1 MEKQY
6 LVSARK
12 YRPAKFGDVVGQEA
26 LTTTLKNAIASGKL
40 AHAYLFCGPRGVGK
54 TTCARIFAKNIN
66 CLNPHDG
73 EACGECESCR
83 AFAEG
88 RSFNIYEL
96 DAASNNSVE
105 DIRSLTE
112 QVLTPPQIG
121 RYKVYIIDEV
131 HMLSTA
137 AFNAFLKTLEEPPS
151 YVIFILA
158 TTEKHKLLPTILSRC
173 QIYDFNRMEVGET
186 VAHLKRV
193 AASEGIEVEDEALNL
208 IARKADGGMRDAL
221 SIFDQ
226 VASYGNG
233 RVTYEA
239 ALADLNVLD
248 YEYYFKAV
256 DLFKQ
261 HDVPHL
267 LVLLDEVVKKGF
279 DPGQFISG
287 LGDHLR
293 NLLMSRDAVTLPLLD
308 VPDDVRHRY
317 HEQASKLSQ
326 GFIYSA
332 MRLTNQCGLHYKQSR
347 NKRFQVELALI
358 MIAQLGDEGE
368 DPYAGRGPAVIK
380 PLFTDQ
386 SRQVAQQ
393 DKQPA
398 QPAVQQQAPVKPA
411 EVKAPVRHEQ
421 PQPKPQQ
428 GRIGFSIKRYAE
440 RYAAA
445 ESQQS
450 APIASE
456 QPLAAGGA
464 TPAAHDQ
471 PVDDT
476 KLGYEWRVFAN
487 SMPIEDKA
495 ISARMFN
502 MTPRMISPAMFEVK
516 VDTPKVREMML
527 EKRGEIVT
535 ALRKALSNSALD
547 MQVSVVEVQ
556 SVKVAISP
564 REKYEELKAKNSDL
578 EELVKT
584 FGLRFD

>member
-12 YRPAKFGDVVGQEA
+12 YRPAKFDDVVGQEA

-66 CLNPHDG
+66 CLNPHNG

-131 HMLSTA
+131 HMLTTS

-239 ALADLNVLD
+239 ALADLNVLA

-256 DLFKQ
+256 DLSRQ

-267 LVLLDEVVKKGF
+267 MVLLDEVIKKGF

-293 NLLMSRDAVTLPLLD
+293 DLLMSRDQVTLPLLD
-308 VPDDVRHRY
+308 VPDDVKQRY
-317 HEQASKLSQ
+317 HEQAVKLSQ

-332 MRLTNQCGLHYKQSR
+332 MRLANQCGLHYKQSR
-347 NKRFQVELALI
+347 NKRFQAELTLI

-368 DPYAGRGPAVIK
+368 DPYAGRGPAEIK
-380 PLFTDQ
+380 PLFTTPG
-386 SRQVAQQ
+386 RQAAQQ
-393 DKQPA
+393 DNQPA
-398 QPAVQQQAPVKPA
+398 QPTVQPQQPA
-411 EVKAPVRHEQ
+411 TPTEVKATVRQEHQ
-421 PQPKPQQ
+421 KPKPQQ
-428 GRIGFSIKRYAE
+428 GRIGFSIKK
-440 RYAAA
+440 YAAA
-445 ESQQS
+445 ETQ
-450 APIASE
+450 ASTQVAAE

-464 TPAAHDQ
+464 SSEPHGQ

-476 KLGYEWRVFAN
+476 RLGYEWRLFAN

-495 ISARMFN
+495 ISARMLN
-502 MTPRMISPAMFEVK
+502 MTPRMISPTVFEVN

-535 ALRKALSNSALD
+535 ALRTALSNHAID
-547 MQVSVVEVQ
+547 MQVTVVEAQ
-556 SVKVAISP
+556 NVKVAISP
-564 REKYEELKAKNSDL
+564 REKFEELKAKNSDL
-578 EELVKT
+578 EEFVKT

>member
-12 YRPAKFGDVVGQEA
+12 YRPAKFDDVVGQEA

-66 CLNPHDG
+66 CLNPHNG

-131 HMLSTA
+131 HMLSPA

-239 ALADLNVLD
+239 ALADLNVLA

-256 DLFKQ
+256 YLSRQ

-267 LVLLDEVVKKGF
+267 MVLLDEVIKKGF

-293 NLLMSRDAVTLPLLD
+293 DLLMSRDQVTLPLLD
-308 VPDDVRHRY
+308 VPDDVKQRY
-317 HEQASKLSQ
+317 HEQAVKLSQ

-332 MRLTNQCGLHYKQSR
+332 MRLANQCGLHYKQSR
-347 NKRFQVELALI
+347 NKRFQAELTLI

-368 DPYAGRGPAVIK
+368 DPYAGRGPAEIK
-380 PLFTDQ
+380 PLFTTPG
-386 SRQVAQQ
+386 RQAAQQ
-393 DKQPA
+393 DNQPA
-398 QPAVQQQAPVKPA
+398 QPTVQPQQPA
-411 EVKAPVRHEQ
+411 TPTEVKATVRQEHQ
-421 PQPKPQQ
+421 KPKPQQ
-428 GRIGFSIKRYAE
+428 GRIGFSIKK
-440 RYAAA
+440 YAAA
-445 ESQQS
+445 ETQ
-450 APIASE
+450 ASTQVAAE

-464 TPAAHDQ
+464 SSEPHGQ

-476 KLGYEWRVFAN
+476 RLGYEWRLFAN

-495 ISARMFN
+495 ISARMLN
-502 MTPRMISPAMFEVK
+502 MTPRMISPTVFEVN

-535 ALRKALSNSALD
+535 ALRAALSNQAID
-547 MQVSVVEVQ
+547 MQVTVVEAQ
-556 SVKVAISP
+556 NVKVAISP
-564 REKYEELKAKNSDL
+564 REKFEELKAKNSDL
-578 EELVKT
+578 EEFVKT

>member
-66 CLNPHDG
+66 CLNPRDG

-380 PLFTDQ
+380 PLFTAQ
-386 SRQVAQQ
+386 SRQEAQQ

-398 QPAVQQQAPVKPA
+398 QPVAQQQPSVKPA

-428 GRIGFSIKRYAE
+428 GRIGFSIKRYA
-440 RYAAA
+440 AA

-450 APIASE
+450 APMASE

-535 ALRKALSNSALD
+535 ALRKALSNFALD

>member
-12 YRPAKFGDVVGQEA
+12 YRPAKFDDVVGQEA

-54 TTCARIFAKNIN
+54 TTCARIFSKNIN
-66 CLNPHDG
+66 CLNPHNG

-131 HMLSTA
+131 HMLTTS

-239 ALADLNVLD
+239 ALADLNVLA

-256 DLFKQ
+256 DLSRQ

-267 LVLLDEVVKKGF
+267 MVLLDEVVKKGF

-293 NLLMSRDAVTLPLLD
+293 DLLMSRDQVTLPLLD
-308 VPDDVRHRY
+308 VPDDVKQRY
-317 HEQASKLSQ
+317 HEQAVKLSQ

-332 MRLTNQCGLHYKQSR
+332 MRLANQCGLHYKQSR
-347 NKRFQVELALI
+347 NKRFQAELTLI

-368 DPYAGRGPAVIK
+368 DPYAGRGPAEIK
-380 PLFTDQ
+380 PLFTTPG
-386 SRQVAQQ
+386 RQAAQQ
-393 DKQPA
+393 DNQPA
-398 QPAVQQQAPVKPA
+398 QPTVQPQQPA
-411 EVKAPVRHEQ
+411 TPTEVKATVRQEHQ
-421 PQPKPQQ
+421 KPKPQQ
-428 GRIGFSIKRYAE
+428 GRIGFSIKK
-440 RYAAA
+440 YAAA
-445 ESQQS
+445 ETQ
-450 APIASE
+450 ASTQVAAE

-464 TPAAHDQ
+464 SSEPHGQ

-476 KLGYEWRVFAN
+476 RLGYEWRLFAN

-495 ISARMFN
+495 ISARMLN
-502 MTPRMISPAMFEVK
+502 MTPRMISPTVFEVN

-535 ALRKALSNSALD
+535 ALRAALSNQAID
-547 MQVSVVEVQ
+547 MQVTVVEAQ
-556 SVKVAISP
+556 NVKVAISP
-564 REKYEELKAKNSDL
+564 REKFEELKAKNSDL
-578 EELVKT
+578 EEFVKT

>member
-12 YRPAKFGDVVGQEA
+12 YRPAKFDDVVGQEA

-66 CLNPHDG
+66 CLNPHNG

-131 HMLSTA
+131 HMLSPA

-239 ALADLNVLD
+239 ALADLNVLA

-256 DLFKQ
+256 DLSRQ

-267 LVLLDEVVKKGF
+267 MVLLDEVIKKGF

-293 NLLMSRDAVTLPLLD
+293 DLLMSRDQVTLPLLD
-308 VPDDVRHRY
+308 VPDDVKQRY
-317 HEQASKLSQ
+317 HEQAVKLSQ

-332 MRLTNQCGLHYKQSR
+332 MRLANQCGLHYKQSR
-347 NKRFQVELALI
+347 NKRFQAELTLI

-368 DPYAGRGPAVIK
+368 DPYAGRGPAEIK
-380 PLFTDQ
+380 PLFTTPG
-386 SRQVAQQ
+386 RQAAQQ
-393 DKQPA
+393 DNQPA
-398 QPAVQQQAPVKPA
+398 QPTVQPQQPA
-411 EVKAPVRHEQ
+411 TPTEVKATVRQEHQ
-421 PQPKPQQ
+421 KPKPQQ
-428 GRIGFSIKRYAE
+428 GRIGFSIKK
-440 RYAAA
+440 YAAA
-445 ESQQS
+445 ETQ
-450 APIASE
+450 ASTQVAAE

-464 TPAAHDQ
+464 SSEPHGQ

-476 KLGYEWRVFAN
+476 RLGYEWRLFAN

-495 ISARMFN
+495 ISARMLN
-502 MTPRMISPAMFEVK
+502 MTPRMISPTVFEVN

-535 ALRKALSNSALD
+535 ALRTALSNHAID
-547 MQVSVVEVQ
+547 MQVTVVEAQ
-556 SVKVAISP
+556 NVKVAISP
-564 REKYEELKAKNSDL
+564 REKFEELKAKNSDL
-578 EELVKT
+578 EEFVKT

>member
-12 YRPAKFGDVVGQEA
+12 YRPAKFDDVVGQEA

-66 CLNPHDG
+66 CLNPHNG

-131 HMLSTA
+131 HMLTTS

-239 ALADLNVLD
+239 ALADLNVLA

-256 DLFKQ
+256 DLSRQ

-267 LVLLDEVVKKGF
+267 MVLLDEVVKKGF

-293 NLLMSRDAVTLPLLD
+293 DLLMSRDQVTLPLLD
-308 VPDDVRHRY
+308 VPDDVKQRY
-317 HEQASKLSQ
+317 HEQAVKLSQ

-332 MRLTNQCGLHYKQSR
+332 MRLANQCGLHYKQSR
-347 NKRFQVELALI
+347 NKRFQAELTLI

-368 DPYAGRGPAVIK
+368 DPYAGRGPAEIK
-380 PLFTDQ
+380 PLFTTPG
-386 SRQVAQQ
+386 RQAAQQ
-393 DKQPA
+393 DNQPA
-398 QPAVQQQAPVKPA
+398 QPTVQPQQPA
-411 EVKAPVRHEQ
+411 TPTEVKATVRQEHQ
-421 PQPKPQQ
+421 KPKPQQ
-428 GRIGFSIKRYAE
+428 GRIGFSIKK
-440 RYAAA
+440 YAAA
-445 ESQQS
+445 ETQ
-450 APIASE
+450 ASTQVAAE

-464 TPAAHDQ
+464 SSEPHGQ

-476 KLGYEWRVFAN
+476 RLGYEWRLFAN

-495 ISARMFN
+495 ISARMLN
-502 MTPRMISPAMFEVK
+502 MTPRMISPTVFEVN

-535 ALRKALSNSALD
+535 ALRTALSNHAID
-547 MQVSVVEVQ
+547 MQVTVVEAQ
-556 SVKVAISP
+556 NVKVAISP
-564 REKYEELKAKNSDL
+564 REKFEELKAKNSDL
-578 EELVKT
+578 EEFVKT